1 MDDMPETTLRS
12 RAKNTNLGSPLRS
25 SAKARTMSVT
35 NLPLQELLDEVVV
48 TADAARAPGKLG
60 LGLICHCGSS

>member
-1 MDDMPETTLRS
+1 MDNMPETTLRS

-48 TADAARAPGKLG
+48 ATTQTLRERLENW
-60 LGLICHCGSS
+60 GSD

>member
-1 MDDMPETTLRS
+1 MDDMPVTTLRS

-48 TADAARAPGKLG
+48 ATTQTLRERLENW
-60 LGLICHCGSS
+60 GSD

>member
-48 TADAARAPGKLG
+48 ATTPTLRERLENW
-60 LGLICHCGSS
+60 GSG

>member
-1 MDDMPETTLRS
+1 MDDMPETTLGF

-35 NLPLQELLDEVVV
+35 DLPLQELLDEVVV
-48 TADAARAPGKLG
+48 ATTPTLRERLENW
-60 LGLICHCGSS
+60 GSD

>member
-35 NLPLQELLDEVVV
+35 NLPLQELFDEVVV
-48 TADAARAPGKLG
+48 ATTQTLRERLENW
-60 LGLICHCGSS
+60 GSD